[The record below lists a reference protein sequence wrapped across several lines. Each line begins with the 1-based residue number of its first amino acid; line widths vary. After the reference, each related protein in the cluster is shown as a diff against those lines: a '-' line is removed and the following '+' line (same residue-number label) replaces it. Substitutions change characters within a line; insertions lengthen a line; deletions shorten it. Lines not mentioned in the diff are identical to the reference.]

1 MKFYNR
7 QHKYYCGV
15 DLHARKMYVCILDIK
30 GKVIV
35 HLNIKTDPERFFELV
50 FPFIEDVV
58 VGVECVFLLVLAG
71 RSVRRSQNR
80 LCPWPCIIHESHSRR
95 QNQKR

>member
-35 HLNIKTDPERFFELV
+35 HLNIKTDPERFFELI
-50 FPFIEDVV
+50 FPLSRTSLSVLNVSFAGTGRQI
-58 VGVECVFLLVLAG
+58 CV
-71 RSVRRSQNR
+71 
-80 LCPWPCIIHESHSRR
+80 PTI
-95 QNQKR
+95 K